1 MRKLASVGLAPNAA
15 RLRLISC
22 IFLGIEVRQPLRSA
36 WIAFDLV
43 WFLASRP
50 RFAVKQN
57 KAPVVYQRLPKHWS
71 V

>member
-1 MRKLASVGLAPNAA
+1 M
-15 RLRLISC
+15 SC
-22 IFLGIEVRQPLRSA
+22 IFLGIEVSQSLLSA

-57 KAPVVYQRLPKHWS
+57 NAPVVYQGYRSIDLFNR
-71 V
+71 VAL